1 MRAPGLSRDARRK
14 LDSTCYLGSDA
25 TRIPYITGISTR
37 ETSPRSGTSLVYVF
51 QLTVS
56 SRLAG
61 TTLLGF
67 GFLNGLENVVARLE
81 VGKGAARHTVVKAR
95 LHRFINLVAVGN
107 VTGVFNQLAVIG

>member
-1 MRAPGLSRDARRK
+1 M
-14 LDSTCYLGSDA
+14 
-25 TRIPYITGISTR
+25 
-37 ETSPRSGTSLVYVF
+37 
-51 QLTVS
+51 
-56 SRLAG
+56 
-61 TTLLGF
+61 GF